1 MIVKLFVLG
10 LPGSGKS
17 TVARYITTYTK
28 GKAWEATRIND
39 YIILQNMFLADAERK
54 QFKPTEYGG
63 FDVLDHSVFDIALQ
77 RLEQEINQLLLSEEQ
92 EEIVLIEFARN
103 DYLRA
108 FQQFSDTFLQA
119 AYFLYLNVDTET
131 CKRRIHE
138 RITHPRTID
147 DFYVSE
153 YIFDAYYNKDNGQSI
168 TQILEG
174 DYGIDKQRV
183 AVIDNNRSL
192 QTSSAQINRFVD
204 TIIKLEA
211 HHLRQTEPIQFVSS
225 FISNNEL
232 AK

>member
-1 MIVKLFVLG
+1 MTVKLFVLG

-63 FDVLDHSVFDIALQ
+63 FDVLDHSVF
-77 RLEQEINQLLLSEEQ
+77 
-92 EEIVLIEFARN
+92 VEFARN

-138 RITHPRTID
+138 RITHPSTMD

-153 YIFDAYYNKDNGQSI
+153 YIFDAYYHKDNGHSI
-168 TQILEG
+168 PQILEG

-204 TIIKLEA
+204 TIIKLEV
-211 HHLRQTEPIQFVSS
+211 HHLRQTEPIQIISS
-225 FISNNEL
+225 FISDNEL